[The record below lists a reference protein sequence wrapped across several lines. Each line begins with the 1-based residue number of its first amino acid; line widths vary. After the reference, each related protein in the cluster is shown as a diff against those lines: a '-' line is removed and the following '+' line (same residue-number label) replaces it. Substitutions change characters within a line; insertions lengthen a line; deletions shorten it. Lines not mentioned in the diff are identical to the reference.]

1 MRRKEKLPTKI
12 KKREKDKK
20 IRDPKEYIPPQL
32 LPNLREYILINNET
46 NQNAEDLEENKNN
59 YSSNYKPEFIPCKIA
74 EEWNYNDESEINSE
88 ILSDENDLNTNYED
102 IHNQKNINNVDNSDN
117 IDNSKSDIN
126 TENIHKLNYL
136 VRLDND
142 SDMFTD
148 PDEQIIKDNLPLYFV
163 DILSNEIKWKRP
175 YQYILQYYLWEKVKI
190 LYPRKKQSV
199 ICNEIIETYKDYLR
213 RIINGEIDQD
223 SEEEKN
229 VDNYLSQKIE
239 TIKNRIYKEFY
250 PIIDKEYKIQV
261 CDYFSRIETDEE
273 YLNRKEYEL
282 KEFNNKKGKSINVK
296 KPKRNSLD
304 RNSEKKMIKILKI
317 SNLKLDT
324 KSNICNSFYTWMT
337 SILQFIIDNQI
348 NDINTKKSILYN
360 IYPQKDGIPIYNP
373 KGKYIIKL
381 YLMGKERKIVIDDKI
396 PFTNDDEFIFPGCS
410 TVNEIW
416 PLLFTKA
423 LFKLNMYKHRHPY
436 YYKKEEFT
444 DISIIYNLTGK
455 IVLLYDL
462 NDERVSNFL
471 YNQYNELINEYK
483 SEYIFGIFKST
494 KTKSM
499 KITQLYNSYE
509 ERIKELNDRIIN
521 KEKSKHLIPVMQSIK
536 SGAKKSKNNLGKV
549 KFKEEFNLE
558 NINKN
563 SLFKLDSTS
572 TDKKNV
578 RRSNK
583 RFGTIMVKDNK
594 SIKNIKVHEE
604 KLIQDGLVKNYL
616 YSIND
621 YFLSKNFNLK
631 RTKKINFNDL
641 KKENEDSKLEFK
653 QLDANKKKEYVTK
666 RMEIKKRHKEERIER
681 IKELKESHENEYILY
696 KLNSNCYNLPND
708 FESFNL
714 YDDKEIS
721 MARKCLVNGWNYPP
735 IEFFTFD
742 VMPEIDPNLLLS
754 LKDQMNEKVI
764 EYKRNKMNVLNYGW
778 TLSNYKELTEEDY
791 LEEKNLDKDKILIT
805 RNSSEKEGSWF
816 NNDIIQR
823 YFDQAVIVLNGE
835 NLYNNKIVCDNSY
848 HDYLTDVYEPNEE
861 YRAFYISPDNTKNE
875 NDINEKKNEENNN
888 NTNYKDDNYNLEII
902 FEPYIEQL
910 YKQKQPKVYLMP
922 YINIDIYEC
931 ETQNK
936 IFSKITLNNFYSYFY
951 SNIFEKSKNYY
962 ITITSGYF
970 PMGYNFILISDGFKI
985 ENMTRNK
992 IYQQILKY
1000 KTQEINIDFPSI
1012 EKNKIW
1018 LFGKILIKNNT
1029 NNKSDM
1035 KFKLNI
1041 NYSIKQIIPFIHV
1054 YLENENINSKRME
1067 IMLNEFVTLYQ
1078 NENETNLK
1086 NYITITIKPEYSLKN
1101 GNINIEILYDNED
1114 YTFEL
1119 LDTSQPY
1126 EITGGAGETNNNGLI
1141 FSEYIYPSENE
1152 IVSFINLEITNKDK
1166 DKNNKFEN
1174 CDFLLE
1180 LFQLTNEP
1188 NDNFE
1193 MNPIHF
1199 SYSNVGTLLKSE
1211 VFYNSITLSNIVFYS
1226 KKLESKAKEKNKK
1239 SKDNYILPYI
1249 LICYVNDRLNNNFKF
1264 DNIKWNIRIF
1274 SNNILSF
1281 VKDNSKIDHE
1291 NKIKEEWEIN
1301 QEGRRLKASESRKK
1315 FLILAKKLNGKEL
1328 NKEESEI
1335 LLKPRERNM
1344 SIDDDES
1351 FNKSGLKNLKGSLG
1365 NKIKLNNKNQK
1376 NKENNNNMTKNSL
1389 SKKTDE
1395 LNNDLLPIIKNR
1407 NILNLSHFK
1416 MTNILKNE
1424 KKLKIQ
1430 IVLIY

>member
-1 MRRKEKLPTKI
+1 
-12 KKREKDKK
+12 
-20 IRDPKEYIPPQL
+20 
-32 LPNLREYILINNET
+32 
-46 NQNAEDLEENKNN
+46 
-59 YSSNYKPEFIPCKIA
+59 
-74 EEWNYNDESEINSE
+74 
-88 ILSDENDLNTNYED
+88 
-102 IHNQKNINNVDNSDN
+102 
-117 IDNSKSDIN
+117 
-126 TENIHKLNYL
+126 
-136 VRLDND
+136 
-142 SDMFTD
+142 
-148 PDEQIIKDNLPLYFV
+148 
-163 DILSNEIKWKRP
+163 
-175 YQYILQYYLWEKVKI
+175 
-190 LYPRKKQSV
+190 
-199 ICNEIIETYKDYLR
+199 
-213 RIINGEIDQD
+213 
-223 SEEEKN
+223 
-229 VDNYLSQKIE
+229 
-239 TIKNRIYKEFY
+239 
-250 PIIDKEYKIQV
+250 
-261 CDYFSRIETDEE
+261 
-273 YLNRKEYEL
+273 
-282 KEFNNKKGKSINVK
+282 
-296 KPKRNSLD
+296 
-304 RNSEKKMIKILKI
+304 
-317 SNLKLDT
+317 
-324 KSNICNSFYTWMT
+324 
-337 SILQFIIDNQI
+337 
-348 NDINTKKSILYN
+348 
-360 IYPQKDGIPIYNP
+360 
-373 KGKYIIKL
+373 
-381 YLMGKERKIVIDDKI
+381 MGKERKIVIDDKI
-396 PFTNDDEFIFPGCS
+396 PFTNEDEFIFPGCS

-436 YYKKEEFT
+436 YYKQEEFT
-444 DISIIYNLTGK
+444 DISIIYNLTGR

-462 NDERVSNFL
+462 NDEKVSNFL
-471 YNQYNELINEYK
+471 SSQYNELINEYK

-499 KITQLYNSYE
+499 KITQLYKSYE
-509 ERIKELNDRIIN
+509 ERIKELNDRIVN
-521 KEKSKHLIPVMQSIK
+521 KEKSKHLIPVMQSIT
-536 SGAKKSKNNLGKV
+536 SGAKKSKNNAGKV

-558 NINKN
+558 NTNKN
-563 SLFKLDSTS
+563 SLFKLDSNM
-572 TDKKNV
+572 DKKNV

-653 QLDANKKKEYVTK
+653 QLDATKKKEYVNK

-681 IKELKESHENEYILY
+681 INELKESHENEYILY

-708 FESFNL
+708 FESFTL
-714 YDDKEIS
+714 YNDKEIS
-721 MARKCLVNGWNYPP
+721 MARKCIANGWNYPP

-742 VMPEIDPNLLLS
+742 VMPEIEPSLLLS
-754 LKDQMNEKVI
+754 IKDQMNEKVI
-764 EYKRNKMNVLNYGW
+764 EYKRKKMNVLCYGW

-791 LEEKNLDKDKILIT
+791 LEENNLDKDKILIT
-805 RNSSEKEGSWF
+805 RNSSDKEGSWF

-823 YFDQAVIVLNGE
+823 DFDQVVIVLNGE
-835 NLYNNKIVCDNSY
+835 NLYKNKIICDNSY

-861 YRAFYISPDNTKNE
+861 YRAFYLTSENSHPENNNKNG
-875 NDINEKKNEENNN
+875 KKIVEIEENNN
-888 NTNYKDDNYNLEII
+888 NTNIEDDNCNIEII

-951 SNIFEKSKNYY
+951 SNIFEKLKNYY

-1000 KTQEINIDFPSI
+1000 KTQDINIDFPSL

-1029 NNKSDM
+1029 DNKSDM

-1054 YLENENINSKRME
+1054 YLENENINSKRRE

-1078 NENETNLK
+1078 DENEANLK

-1101 GNINIEILYDNED
+1101 GTINIEILYDNED
-1114 YTFEL
+1114 YIFEL

-1126 EITGGAGETNNNGLI
+1126 EITGNAGETNNNGLI

-1152 IVSFINLEITNKDK
+1152 IVYFINLEIINKDK
-1166 DKNNKFEN
+1166 DKNNKFQN

-1180 LFQLTNEP
+1180 LYQLTNEP

-1193 MNPIHF
+1193 LNPIHF

-1211 VFYNSITLSNIVFYS
+1211 VFYNNITLSNLVFYS
-1226 KKLESKAKEKNKK
+1226 KKLNENKTKDKNKK
-1239 SKDNYILPYI
+1239 NKEYILPYV

-1281 VKDNSKIDHE
+1281 VKDNSKFDHE

-1301 QEGRRLKASESRKK
+1301 QEGRKLKASESRKK
-1315 FLILAKKLNGKEL
+1315 FLILTKKLNGKEL
-1328 NKEESEI
+1328 NKEETEI

-1344 SIDDDES
+1344 SMDDDES
-1351 FNKSGLKNLKGSLG
+1351 SNISGIKNLKGSLA
-1365 NKIKLNNKNQK
+1365 NKIKLINKNAKNQK
-1376 NKENNNNMTKNSL
+1376 NKDNKENKSSLGGKNNLNKN
-1389 SKKTDE
+1389 TNDE
-1395 LNNDLLPIIKNR
+1395 LNNDLLPIIKTR

-1416 MTNILKNE
+1416 MTNILKNDKKIENSNSSYILNYVNYFKKDRVIKYEGVKENSIMTKSKYNLFNEKINEDYEKSERIIKRDDYFVKSKDQYNNDIDQKNFNKFVNKFGKVRISASNSMKNLLSKRNILNQSLSERIKYE
-1424 KKLKIQ
+1424 KKIKDIISGAVNLDLNEMS
-1430 IVLIY
+1430 LISNRAKEILPETFRGLDELDLIIKKKQDEEDEKSIKKKNPKKNKKK